1 MNLKKL
7 LVIAVFA
14 ALVASFFWFDL
25 GQYLRL
31 DALKARQAQIDG
43 FYAAQPVLTI
53 AIFFAAYVA
62 VTGLSLPGAAIMTLA
77 AGAIFGVFGG
87 TLIVSFASTLGATIA
102 MLVARFLLRD
112 FVQSRYGDSLRAIN
126 QGIEKDGAFY
136 LFTLRLVPAFPFF
149 VINLALGMT
158 PMRAWTF
165 AWVSQIGMFLGT
177 IVYVNAGTQLAQLES
192 LRGILSPGLIG
203 SFVLLGIFP
212 LLARKAVELVKARRA
227 PGETATTTESGEA

>member
-14 ALVASFFWFDL
+14 ALVAAFFVFDL
-25 GQYLRL
+25 GQYLSL

-43 FYAAQPVLTI
+43 FYAAQPLLAI
-53 AIFFAAYVA
+53 ALFFAAYVA

-77 AGAIFGVFGG
+77 AGAIFGVFAG

-177 IVYVNAGTQLAQLES
+177 VVYVNAGTQLAQLES
-192 LRGILSPGLIG
+192 LRGILSPGLIL

-212 LLARKAVELVKARRA
+212 LLARKAVEFVKARRA
-227 PGETATTTESGEA
+227 PRETATTQSGEA